1 MTQNSPARIRVGIIG
16 IGRRGT
22 LQAALSQMHPG
33 AEVTALCDSDGK
45 LIDFMRKLMPDCFFT
60 SDADEMFE
68 KSRLDAVFICT
79 PHDSHRPL
87 ARKAIE
93 NNTHV
98 FVERPLAESLA
109 AGRKMMEFAQ
119 NRNLVHAVG
128 YTLPFCP
135 VFIEAKKLLDNH
147 PLENIKRVRASLY
160 HSLLTRPREG
170 WMFEKEKSGGGILM
184 HEASS
189 LLLLLIRFFGP
200 VGAVYAKSTQK
211 FSHVEDSAA
220 IVLEF
225 QSGTLGHIDA
235 SWSRPGYPLP
245 ATSIVVEGTQ
255 GVMEI
260 NDDTLKLFTYRAAKG
275 FEKGWTILHRADL
288 PASPLFYLGQEGSSE
303 TNGNFID
310 SCLKKDKPLVS
321 WKEGLEVMRL
331 VEAIY
336 ISARTQKT
344 IRLDEV

>member
-1 MTQNSPARIRVGIIG
+1 MTQSSPAKLRVGIFG

-22 LQAALSQMHPG
+22 LQAALSQMHTG
-33 AEVTALCDSDGK
+33 AEVAAICDPDGE
-45 LIDFMRKLMPDCFFT
+45 LIDFMRNFLPDCFFT
-60 SDADEMFE
+60 GDADEMIE

-79 PHDSHRPL
+79 PHDSHLPL
-87 ARKAIE
+87 ARKAID
-93 NNTHV
+93 NNIHV

-109 AGRKMMEFAQ
+109 SGKKMMEVAQ
-119 NRNLVHAVG
+119 NRNLTYGVG

-189 LLLLLIRFFGP
+189 LLLLLNRFFGP
-200 VGAVYAKSTQK
+200 VRTVYAKSTQK
-211 FSHVEDSAA
+211 FGEVEDSAA

-225 QSGTLGHIDA
+225 QSGTLGHIDV

-245 ATSIVVEGTQ
+245 ATIITVEGTQ

-260 NDDTLKLFTYRAAKG
+260 NDDTLKLFTYRATKG

-288 PASPLFYLGQEGSSE
+288 PASPRFYLGQEGSSE
-303 TNGNFID
+303 ANGNFID
-310 SCLKKDKPLVS
+310 SCLKKSKPLVR
-321 WKEGLEVMRL
+321 WQEGLEVMRL

-336 ISARTQKT
+336 ISVRTRQT

>member
-1 MTQNSPARIRVGIIG
+1 MTQNSPSKLRVGIIG

-22 LQAALSQMHPG
+22 LQAALSRIHPG
-33 AEVTALCDSDGK
+33 AEVAAACDSDGE

-60 SDADEMFE
+60 NDTDEMFE
-68 KSRLDAVFICT
+68 KSILDAVFICT
-79 PHDSHRPL
+79 PQNSHLPL

-93 NNTHV
+93 KNAHV

-109 AGRKMMEFAQ
+109 SGRKMMESAQ
-119 NRNLVHAVG
+119 NRNLVLAVG

-160 HSLLTRPREG
+160 HSLLTRPRKG
-170 WMFEKEKSGGGILM
+170 WRFEKEKSGGGVLM

-189 LLLLLIRFFGP
+189 LLLLLNRFFGP
-200 VGAVYAKSTQK
+200 VGNVYAKSTQK
-211 FSHVEDSAA
+211 FSHVEDSVS

-225 QSGTLGHIDA
+225 LSGTLGHIDV

-245 ATSIVVEGTQ
+245 ATSIIVEGTQ

-288 PASPLFYLGQEGSSE
+288 PASPLFYLGREGDSE
-303 TNGNFID
+303 ANGNFID
-310 SCLKKDKPLVS
+310 SCLKKSKPLVS
-321 WKEGLEVMRL
+321 WKEGLEVLRL

-344 IRLDEV
+344 IRPDEV